1 MESPQPLAPD
11 TIEKLGRASTATIA
25 MQLLKRGLRHG
36 AIRGARP
43 LDPAYARCVG
53 PAFTLR
59 FIPMREDL
67 AEPPKAGRMLPH
79 RMAVESAPPGSV
91 LVIDSGGA
99 DNCGTLGDILV
110 ARLKAR
116 GVAGVVSDG
125 PMRDAAGIVAVGL
138 PVLCAGAAAPASMNQ
153 VIPVDTGL
161 PVGCGGV
168 AVFPGDL
175 VATDRDGA
183 VVVPRHLADQL
194 ARDAVEQERLE
205 KFVVREVGRGRS
217 IDGLYPPGEQ
227 ALADYRKWLAAG
239 EPE

>member
-1 MESPQPLAPD
+1 MEDQPTLAAD
-11 TIEKLGRASTATIA
+11 TIEKLKRASTATVT
-25 MQLLKRGLRHG
+25 MQLLKRGFRHG
-36 AIRGARP
+36 AIKGARP
-43 LDPAYARCVG
+43 LDPRHARCVG

-67 AEPPKAGRMLPH
+67 AAPPKPGKLLPH
-79 RMAVESAPPGSV
+79 RMAVESAPAGSV

-110 ARLKAR
+110 ARLKTR
-116 GVAGVVSDG
+116 GVVGVVSDG
-125 PMRDAAGIVAVGL
+125 PMRDLAGIVSVGL

-153 VIPVDTGL
+153 VIPIDTGI

-168 AVFPGDL
+168 AVFPGD
-175 VATDRDGA
+175 VIATDADGA
-183 VVVPRHLADQL
+183 VAIPRHIADEV
-194 ARDAVEQERLE
+194 ARDAFEQERVE
-205 KFVVREVGRGRS
+205 KFVLREVKRGRS

-227 ALADYRKWLAAG
+227 ALADYKAWLAAG